1 MKYYIQ
7 VTFCKQIFRST
18 ISSFQSPHKFL
29 GLEILPSYVCHSNG
43 GVFLKSCLYKANQVH
58 ESRVEADRR
67 ADGVRLESSSRAQ
80 QSKAKFTRGE
90 ADCRADGVRLECRRD
105 FSLRRRGWSRGG
117 RLHPSSQ
124 NSNFVKGFY
133 CAQLQCTNYCLL
145 KLNNLLFSVN
155 SNPAKIHD

>member
-43 GVFLKSCLYKANQVH
+43 GIFLKACSCKANQVH

-67 ADGVRLESSSRAQ
+67 ADGVRLESSSRAK

-105 FSLRRRGWSRGG
+105 FSLRM
-117 RLHPSSQ
+117 
-124 NSNFVKGFY
+124 VKGRPATPLVPELKF
-133 CAQLQCTNYCLL
+133 CQRFLLCTTPVYKLL
-145 KLNNLLFSVN
+145 LAKIEQSALFS
-155 SNPAKIHD
+155 